1 MRPLEQGSPDVW
13 EYIALWS
20 RSLITLHTVCNRR
33 ACAPVH
39 ASIPRT
45 PRRARAPVLARGPAV
60 SLYIASREKTR
71 EKSSKTLYIVY
82 GLDGSRA
89 IGWKY
94 HSYLASQRR
103 QWRRRA
109 QAQEGQTSQFV
120 IRRQP
125 AVPRCPRGEAEPGR
139 QGAAILALLVSL
151 CYTDRPATLPVG
163 GRPLGG
169 LSHTQAEAC

>member
-109 QAQEGQTSQFV
+109 QEGRASQFV
-120 IRRQP
+120 SRRQP
-125 AVPRCPRGEAEPGR
+125 AVPRRPRGEAEPGR
-139 QGAAILALLVSL
+139 QGAAILALLVL
-151 CYTDRPATLPVG
+151 NTDRPTTLPVG
-163 GRPLGG
+163 SRPLGG
-169 LSHTQAEAC
+169 LS

>member
-1 MRPLEQGSPDVW
+1 MNKRPHNAVGAGVVSGAGIAHGREQGSNPIRRSDRRQTGGRSSQSPPVW
-13 EYIALWS
+13 MHRPGRPEQPWS
-20 RSLITLHTVCNRR
+20 GREPCNRM
-33 ACAPVH
+33 
-39 ASIPRT
+39 
-45 PRRARAPVLARGPAV
+45 
-60 SLYIASREKTR
+60 
-71 EKSSKTLYIVY
+71 
-82 GLDGSRA
+82 
-89 IGWKY
+89 WKY

-163 GRPLGG
+163 SRPLGG